1 MTYGSYIHSHERI
14 DMWEPDDYCANCG
27 CGLAAIDTAKHMHV
41 CQWCAQEERAT
52 ELAEYEHDTIDEEEY
67 ANE

>member
-1 MTYGSYIHSHERI
+1 
-14 DMWEPDDYCANCG
+14 MWEPDDYCTNCG

>member
-1 MTYGSYIHSHERI
+1 MTYGSYTHGHERI
-14 DMWEPDDYCANCG
+14 DMWEPDDYCTNCG
-27 CGLAAIDTAKHMHV
+27 CGLSAIDTAKHMHV
-41 CQWCAQEERAT
+41 CQWCAQEARAT